1 MIAIFIVGTFLIHMH
16 ERVLILP
23 YELTVSLSC
32 TNRITPSPAAHVSC
46 ANLSS

>member
-23 YELTVSLSC
+23 YELTVSL
-32 TNRITPSPAAHVSC
+32 R
-46 ANLSS
+46 LSLGATGY